1 MADIVGIG
9 ASLYDMIFTV
19 NSYPKEDTKLMANK
33 VGYQCGGPAATG
45 VATASKMGASTA
57 FLGSFTDDDY
67 AEAMV
72 ADFKKYNVDTSC
84 IARKKGYSSGSAVI
98 INSAD
103 TASRTI
109 VWTKGNVPETAPDD
123 IDTEAIKKAKM
134 LYLDGNH
141 INAALY
147 ACKIAK
153 ENGVKVFID
162 AGAKYAGIENIL
174 DFADIVIA
182 SEEFAISLSGKES
195 VKDSMR
201 FIAEKYNPEIL
212 IVTCGAKGGLYLDAG
227 EAKDYRSYPPPGKV
241 VNTNGAGDVF
251 HGAFAY
257 AYIKGFS
264 LEKSIQFAS
273 AAAAIKCTK
282 ENVREGVPK
291 AEEVLEYLA
300 DY

>member
-1 MADIVGIG
+1 M
-9 ASLYDMIFTV
+9 
-19 NSYPKEDTKLMANK
+19 
-33 VGYQCGGPAATG
+33 GYQCGGPAATG

-67 AEAMV
+67 AEAMI

-141 INAALY
+141 INASLY

-153 ENGVKVFID
+153 ENGVKVFVD
-162 AGAKYAGIENIL
+162 ARITSYNVCYTKLLRSIL
-174 DFADIVIA
+174 T
-182 SEEFAISLSGKES
+182 S
-195 VKDSMR
+195 R
-201 FIAEKYNPEIL
+201 
-212 IVTCGAKGGLYLDAG
+212 
-227 EAKDYRSYPPPGKV
+227 PPPYV
-241 VNTNGAGDVF
+241 VVVS
-251 HGAFAY
+251 HV
-257 AYIKGFS
+257 IFS
-264 LEKSIQFAS
+264 NA
-273 AAAAIKCTK
+273 
-282 ENVREGVPK
+282 
-291 AEEVLEYLA
+291 
-300 DY
+300 